1 MRTRSALRCT
11 PILGV
16 SQECLSITTAR
27 APGKKIKS
35 GTSAAQAKQGWAAKL
50 CHLMAR
56 QPKILASERV
66 SLVFFFFASR
76 VFKLSVDR
84 PQRLK
89 RRNMV
94 STLLLASFALFGGT
108 VLTYLFDDN
117 ASFPAR
123 ICTGV
128 VIGSTLVAFSG
139 LILASFLPF
148 NQTLPLYVALV
159 CISPAILLVH
169 SEFRAG
175 VVRNITENVRGVRR
189 AIEHRS
195 AATFSYFLFY
205 AITFLFLCLAFSRV
219 SFVRADGLYTGFS
232 NNVGDLP
239 FHLSVITSF
248 SHSQNFPPDDPT
260 FTGSRFT
267 YPFLADLIASI
278 FTRAGSSLVQAQ
290 FLENLLLGLAVVG
303 LLHRWTLEM
312 TGDRL
317 AGLIAPVLVFFSGG
331 LGWLLF
337 FKDTMKSPQ
346 GVWAALLHPSHDYTI
361 MTGTRW
367 RWGNALTTLLVPQ
380 RSMLFGLSVAVVI
393 FTQWWLVVKGNYGA
407 ELDSTTAER
416 TRSGIDRRMIAAGV
430 CAGLLPLIHTHTWMV
445 ITVMAACLTLLFRNW
460 RAWAIFFA
468 VALLFSAPQ
477 LLWMLHGSSVKV
489 TAFWAWHFGWDRG
502 DENAVWFW
510 LRNTGLFIPALV
522 AVVLWRGKPY
532 LVSAPLLRFYTPF
545 LLCFLVPNAITLAPW
560 IWDNIKVLFYWYLAS
575 APLVALLL
583 ARFFQSTLRWRIA
596 GSVLLLSL
604 TFAGSLDIWRI
615 VSGRTEFRLFDRQG
629 MAFAAQVLQETEPRS
644 LVLHGP
650 VFDTPLFLT
659 GRRSLL
665 AYPGWA
671 WTRGLDFPARDEA
684 IRRSGLCGGWSHGTG
699 LYAGK

>member
-1 MRTRSALRCT
+1 
-11 PILGV
+11 
-16 SQECLSITTAR
+16 
-27 APGKKIKS
+27 
-35 GTSAAQAKQGWAAKL
+35 
-50 CHLMAR
+50 
-56 QPKILASERV
+56 
-66 SLVFFFFASR
+66 
-76 VFKLSVDR
+76 
-84 PQRLK
+84 
-89 RRNMV
+89 MV
-94 STLLLASFALFGGT
+94 STLLLAAFAVFGGT

-123 ICTGV
+123 ICPGI
-128 VIGSTLVAFSG
+128 VIGFTLVAFSG
-139 LILASFLPF
+139 LLLASFLPF
-148 NQTLPLYVALV
+148 NRILSVYVALV
-159 CISPAILLVH
+159 CISPAILLARSKFRNAVMRSI
-169 SEFRAG
+169 SESMHG
-175 VVRNITENVRGVRR
+175 TRR
-189 AIEHRS
+189 AFGHRPS
-195 AATFSYFLFY
+195 TALFYLLFY
-205 AITFLFLCLAFSRV
+205 AITFSFLCLAFSRA

-239 FHLSVITSF
+239 FHLSIITSF
-248 SHSQNFPPDDPT
+248 AHSQNFPPDDPT

-267 YPFLADLIASI
+267 YPFLADLIAAI
-278 FTRAGSSLVQAQ
+278 FTRAGASPSHAQ
-290 FLENLLLGLAVVG
+290 FLENLVLGLALVG

-337 FKDTMKSPQ
+337 FKDALEGRQ

-361 MTGTRW
+361 MAGTGW

-380 RSMLFGLSVAVVI
+380 RSILFGLSLAVVI
-393 FTQWWLVVKGNYGA
+393 FTQWWLVAKNNSGA
-407 ELDSTTAER
+407 ELDSTPSER
-416 TRSGIDRRMIAAGV
+416 RFSGIHRRMIAAGV

-445 ITVMAACLTLLFRNW
+445 VMVMAACLTLLFRNW

-477 LLWMLHGSSVKV
+477 LLWMLHGSSVRL

-502 DENAVWFW
+502 EENAVWFW
-510 LRNTGLFIPALV
+510 LKNTGLFIPALV
-522 AVVLWRGKPY
+522 AAVLWPGKPY
-532 LVSAPLLRFYTPF
+532 LVPARLLRFYIPF

-583 ARFFQSTLRWRIA
+583 ARFFQSGLRWRIA
-596 GSVLLLSL
+596 GSVVLVSL
-604 TFAGSLDIWRI
+604 TLAGSLDIWRI
-615 VSGRTEFRLFDRQG
+615 LSGTTEFRLFDRLG
-629 MAFAAQVLQETEPRS
+629 MAFATQVLQNTEPRS

-650 VFDTPLFLT
+650 VVDTPLFLT

-671 WTRGLDFPARDEA
+671 WPRGLDFVGREA
-684 IRRSGLCGGWSHGTG
+684 NIREI
-699 LYAGK
+699 YAGAPDATDLMRKYGVDYVVIGPMERVYMPVNDEFFSHYPKIAKTREYQLYRIQK